1 MPNNTYSAITRED
14 LESVRDDLREDIKDI
29 KQDLKDDIKDVKSWY
44 KETGPRISILEQ
56 EQAAQKATIKTLKW
70 VSSLIAPFAAGITW
84 FVTKN

>member
-14 LESVRDDLREDIKDI
+14 LENVRDDLREDIRDI

-44 KETGPRISILEQ
+44 KETGPRIAIIEQ

-70 VSSLIAPFAAGITW
+70 ASGLIAPFVAGITW
-84 FVTKN
+84 FVTKQ